1 MKMKHNT
8 SRALATVAGVLICG
22 GLFADAFPLT
32 PAETTKPLVIDISD
46 ETTLADYL
54 STQGG
59 GVYLITTRS
68 SSAERERWSSTRQS
82 ATSPEQSWS
91 RRGRFRRE

>member
-1 MKMKHNT
+1 MKRINT
-8 SRALATVAGVLICG
+8 QVLAAAVGISLCG
-22 GLFADAFPLT
+22 GLLADAFPLT
-32 PAETTKPLVIDISD
+32 PAEATNPLVIDISD

-54 STQGG
+54 LTSQGG

-68 SSAERERWSSTRQS
+68 SSAARERLSSTRQS

-91 RRGRFRRE
+91 RQGRFRLA

>member
-59 GVYLITTRS
+59 VYLITTRS

>member
-8 SRALATVAGVLICG
+8 SRALAAAAGALICG
-22 GLFADAFPLT
+22 SLFADAFPLT
-32 PAETTKPLVIDISD
+32 PAEATNPLVIDISA

-59 GVYLITTRS
+59 GVYLTTTRS
-68 SSAERERWSSTRQS
+68 SSAARGRWSSTRQS